1 VWSLKEVS
9 AVATEPTEYPTELD
23 DDLVLPNQRSLH
35 IRALRRCEDGPIRE
49 LVDRLSPRTR
59 YLRFLSP
66 MQFVP
71 DSVVRLLASVD
82 YRRRLALVAEHETRN
97 GREVVG
103 MGSFGAVDDSSAEVA
118 LVVSDQWQQQGV
130 GTELASRVLEA
141 AEARGYGR
149 FIVHMSSDNVAMRRL
164 LRNVGE
170 VVSAKVSRGVSEL
183 VFVRRRPTT
192 V

>member
-1 VWSLKEVS
+1 M
-9 AVATEPTEYPTELD
+9 P
-23 DDLVLPNQRSLH
+23 
-35 IRALRRCEDGPIRE
+35 
-49 LVDRLSPRTR
+49 
-59 YLRFLSP
+59 
-66 MQFVP
+66 FVP

-82 YRRRLALVAEHETRN
+82 YRRQLALVAEHETPD

-141 AEARGYGR
+141 AEARGYDR
-149 FIVHMSSDNVAMRRL
+149 FIVHVASDNVAMRRL
-164 LRNVGE
+164 LRNVGD